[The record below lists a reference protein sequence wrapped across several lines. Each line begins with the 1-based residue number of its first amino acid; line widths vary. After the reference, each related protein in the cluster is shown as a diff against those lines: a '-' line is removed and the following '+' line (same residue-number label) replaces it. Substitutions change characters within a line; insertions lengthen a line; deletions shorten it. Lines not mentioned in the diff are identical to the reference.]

1 MKTNVI
7 LCIILFCLYPHI
19 VFAQNSENS
28 PVPSIGQAIGL
39 VKSSTGKPV
48 VDIAVHLIA
57 ISGDSY
63 SIVKTTRTNS
73 KGVWFMNQVPQGKYV
88 AWVGKIPDT
97 LGVVIEKEVTAGKI
111 NQFAVHIMNN
121 NK

>member
-7 LCIILFCLYPHI
+7 FSIIILCLCPHI

-28 PVPSIGQAIGL
+28 PVPSGQAIGL

-48 VDIAVHLIA
+48 VDIAVHLIV

-63 SIVKTTRTNS
+63 SNVKTTRTNS
-73 KGVWFMNQVPQGKYV
+73 KGVWFMSQVPQGKYV

-97 LGVVIEKEVTAGKI
+97 LGVVIEKEVKAGKI
-111 NQFAVHIMNN
+111 TQFAAHIMNN

>member
-28 PVPSIGQAIGL
+28 SESSMGQAIGL

-48 VDIAVHLIA
+48 DSIAVHLIV
-57 ISGDSY
+57 ISGDSF

-73 KGVWFMNQVPQGKYV
+73 SGVWYLNRVTQGKYV

-97 LGVVIEKEVTAGKI
+97 LGVVIEKEVKAGKI
-111 NQFAVHIMNN
+111 TQFAPLILNDNN
-121 NK
+121 